1 MVMETMVRVVWRL
14 DRSLVAVVRV
24 VWRQDRSLVAVVRVV
39 WRLDRSLV
47 AVVRVVWRQV
57 TCGCGESGME
67 TGHLWLW

>member
-24 VWRQDRSLVAVVRVV
+24 VWR
-39 WRLDRSLV
+39 LDRSLV
-47 AVVRVVWRQV
+47 AVLRVVWRQV
-57 TCGCGESGME
+57 TCGCDVESGME